1 MATKSNT
8 RTRSKATQEKKPAV
22 VNDVAEE
29 VVESD
34 TQDVQ
39 QLVPKDIDPEQYV
52 IVRNGFQG
60 KLVYKSKRTGEKY
73 VWGAFGDE
81 QEMTLRELRNAKN
94 SYKTFFVNNYFMFDD
109 PWVIDYLG
117 IKQYYKNAISI
128 DDFDEVFELPAN
140 ELRQRVCELSR
151 GQRLSVIYRAR
162 QLILDGKID
171 SRKTIQVLEEALGV
185 ELVER

>member
-8 RTRSKATQEKKPAV
+8 RTRSKTTQEKKPTV
-22 VNDVAEE
+22 VEE
-29 VVESD
+29 VVENN
-34 TQDVQ
+34 VQ
-39 QLVPKDIDPEQYV
+39 EVQRLVLKDIDPEQYV

-60 KLVYKSKRTGEKY
+60 RLVYKSKRTGEKF

-94 SYKTFFVNNYFMFDD
+94 SYKAFFTNNYFMFDE
-109 PWVIDYLG
+109 PWVVDYLG
-117 IKQYYKNAISI
+117 VKQFYKNAISI
-128 DDFDEVFELPAN
+128 DDFDEIFELPAN
-140 ELRQRVCELSR
+140 ELKQRISGLSK
-151 GQRLSVIYRAR
+151 GQRMSVIYRAR
-162 QLILDGKID
+162 QLILDEKID